1 MDEKLN
7 GIVLGGVNFGEND
20 KILKIFTL
28 EKGAVSAKIKGVKK
42 SGAKLKFASEPFCFA
57 EFIFSKKGDMRT
69 VTGASLID
77 SFYPLREDIVRF
89 FAAGTVVEF
98 VKRFA
103 KENLVS
109 SQMFLLTVDALKK
122 IAYGEDSPRSVLAE
136 FLLSALKIVGY
147 GLTLDG
153 CTKCGKMPAAKIY
166 FDGFSGE
173 FFCEQCKEPTAR
185 EINLS
190 TLLYLQKLDTGEK
203 LCDFEAVR
211 VLRLLDFYLIM
222 KTDEKINSLKE
233 LLQLPVDEPKD

>member
-1 MDEKLN
+1 MEEKLN

-28 EKGAVSAKIKGVKK
+28 ERGAVSAKIKGVKK
-42 SGAKLKFASEPFCFA
+42 NGAKLKFASEPFCFA

-77 SFYPLREDIVRF
+77 SFYPVREDLARF
-89 FAAGTVVEF
+89 FCAGTVVEF

-103 KENLVS
+103 KEGLVS
-109 SQMFLLTVDALKK
+109 AEMFLLTVDALKK
-122 IAYGEDSPRSVLAE
+122 IAYGEGGPRNFLAE

-147 GLTLDG
+147 GLTLEG
-153 CTKCGKMPAAKIY
+153 CIKCGKMPTAKIY

-173 FFCEQCKEPTAR
+173 FFCEECREPTAR

-190 TLLYLQKLDTGEK
+190 TFLYLQRIDGGETF
-203 LCDFEAVR
+203 CDLEAVR

-222 KTDEKINSLKE
+222 KAEEKLNSLKE
-233 LLQLPVDEPKD
+233 LLQLPVDEL